1 MQIVYSFF
9 VDSREKASEYGFAEK
24 VVDGMH
30 VTINSV
36 VMAFKTQT
44 FRATFQMSHLSVHST
59 NPSWEKASLRNTRI
73 KDDHGKEVLTFKQIT
88 FGTLRVD
95 ADALYKSGQEDSVSI
110 ILKEYRMVFRA
121 GLRDPC
127 TGDVSRLSESVK
139 NFFNA
144 FQKSR
149 NIPSAWITLYP
160 ARKNHSVIVIY
171 KISTVKQLSKPMRQ
185 LHSL

>member
-110 ILKEYRMVFRA
+110 IY
-121 GLRDPC
+121 
-127 TGDVSRLSESVK
+127 
-139 NFFNA
+139 
-144 FQKSR
+144 
-149 NIPSAWITLYP
+149 
-160 ARKNHSVIVIY
+160 
-171 KISTVKQLSKPMRQ
+171 
-185 LHSL
+185 